1 MDLKNLNPNKRKEG
15 LKMWQAWV
23 NGILGL
29 WIFIAAFL
37 NFGQTGNFWNDLI
50 VGIIVAVV
58 GFLMVKE
65 KPWQGWLTGL
75 LGIWLII
82 AAFIPS
88 LLVGS
93 GNLWNDLIVGV
104 LVMIGGFGALGG
116 GAHTAQHAH

>member
-1 MDLKNLNPNKRKEG
+1 
-15 LKMWQAWV
+15 MWQAWV

-37 NFGQTGNFWNDLI
+37 YMGKTGNFWNDLL
-50 VGIIVAVV
+50 VGIVAAVV
-58 GFLMVKE
+58 GFLMVKD

-88 LLVGS
+88 LIVGS

-104 LVMIGGFGALGG
+104 LMMIGGFGALGG
-116 GAHTAQHAH
+116 KTHTAEHAH